1 MTNIPLT
8 PEAAADITAI
18 TQLVVRERES
28 RDLCLWNRMA
38 GCFHEESYVDIS
50 WFQGSGKEF
59 VQASKG
65 MYERGMRAKHRLGPI
80 LVTQNGD
87 KAVATLSGIIDVPE
101 VIDGVEMTLSAH
113 CLMIYSAEK
122 REGVWGLMS
131 FGAIYRRD
139 EFIPANPGVV
149 ADIPAEKL
157 ENFRPSYRHLSY
169 CLELAG
175 FEVNNDLPGEDR
187 PETVAAIMEKL
198 FGWAGL
204 PVPD

>member
-8 PEAAADITAI
+8 PESATDITAI
-18 TQLVVRERES
+18 TQLVARERES
-28 RDLCLWNRMA
+28 RDLCLWSRMA
-38 GCFHEESYVDIS
+38 GCFHEDSYVDIS

-65 MYERGMRAKHRLGPI
+65 MFERGMRAKHRLGPV
-80 LVTQNGD
+80 LVTLNGD

-101 VIDGVEMTLSAH
+101 EIDGVEMTLSAH
-113 CLMIYSAEK
+113 CLMIYRVEK
-122 REGVWGLMS
+122 RGGVWGLIS

-139 EFIPANPGVV
+139 EFIPAIPGVV
-149 ADIPAEKL
+149 ADISSEKL
-157 ENFRPSYRHLSY
+157 KQFRPSYRNLSY

-175 FEVNNDLPGEDR
+175 FEVNNELPGEDR
-187 PETVAAIMEKL
+187 PETVAAIMEEV

>member
-1 MTNIPLT
+1 MTNTPLT
-8 PEAAADITAI
+8 PESATDITAI

-38 GCFHEESYVDIS
+38 GCFHEDSHVDIS

-59 VQASKG
+59 VKASKG
-65 MYERGMRAKHRLGPI
+65 MFERGMRAKHRLGPV
-80 LVTQNGD
+80 LVTLNGD

-101 VIDGVEMTLSAH
+101 EIDGVEMTLSAH
-113 CLMIYSAEK
+113 CLMIYRVEK
-122 REGVWGLMS
+122 RGGVWGLMS

-139 EFIPANPGVV
+139 EFIPAIPGVV
-149 ADIPAEKL
+149 AEIPPEKL
-157 ENFRPSYRHLSY
+157 KKFRPSYRNLSY
-169 CLELAG
+169 CLELSG

-187 PETVAAIMEKL
+187 PETVVAIMEEV